1 MNHRIAVCAVLFIV
15 IAALAAGCMQP
26 APTQQTPAPEATA
39 PTAGPA
45 AATTVATVEPFG
57 TVPSAQQVEFT
68 LIKDRVYGT
77 ITLTFVG
84 GPGQVVLQKVWM
96 KVSRSDGQ
104 VITDTMVFRN
114 RNQVSKGDTLEME
127 GTRGVDRAEVFVTL
141 SGTDY
146 KVMDR
151 TLGGQEFYK

>member
-1 MNHRIAVCAVLFIV
+1 
-15 IAALAAGCMQP
+15 
-26 APTQQTPAPEATA
+26 
-39 PTAGPA
+39 
-45 AATTVATVEPFG
+45 
-57 TVPSAQQVEFT
+57 
-68 LIKDRVYGT
+68 
-77 ITLTFVG
+77 
-84 GPGQVVLQKVWM
+84 VLQKVWM